1 MTNFLYYFSVET
13 LIHLTMIS
21 SCCYGI
27 SLTNKS
33 TRVPLMPA
41 LNLKQPVWSLL
52 EPIFKMEIILE
63 ALGDPG
69 RYHVLITCM
78 FAVTWW
84 SMTFGAIS
92 MAFYGE
98 PLKIKCNV
106 PSRHISYSPNELPY
120 LENSSVPFTNIS
132 MAKDECSY
140 NITSVTNGTVTH
152 SSHQC
157 DSWTYL
163 DGGREISNIV
173 TEVSLH
179 TASIS

>member
-1 MTNFLYYFSVET
+1 
-13 LIHLTMIS
+13 
-21 SCCYGI
+21 
-27 SLTNKS
+27 
-33 TRVPLMPA
+33 
-41 LNLKQPVWSLL
+41 
-52 EPIFKMEIILE
+52 MEIILE